1 MYLASGEKEHLC
13 LIKYTS
19 ANQCI
24 IEEHLTLPKH
34 CDISHVW
41 VFQAISLWAEAS
53 WPVKNLRGIIYSC
66 CMVPRL
72 PSPKRNTLYSQ
83 KHSVFPV
90 CKKLQLRLV
99 LVLVLARES
108 SPGCVDHYFSLTN
121 HSMIGS
127 LRGSSQFYFTFRC
140 VRRVPFEAH
149 WLLTSRGGL
158 SVGSEANQAV

>member
-53 WPVKNLRGIIYSC
+53 WPVKKSKGYHLQ
-66 CMVPRL
+66 L
-72 PSPKRNTLYSQ
+72 LYGSQ
-83 KHSVFPV
+83 ASLTKKKHSVFPV
-90 CKKLQLRLV
+90 SKKLQLRLV

-108 SPGCVDHYFSLTN
+108 SPGCVDRYFSLTN